1 MKHFA
6 NFQPLL
12 FLGCIGIDKMFSNK
26 EESAMQPE
34 DLVAFSV
41 HAMFFDKTFK
51 PYSLGL

>member
-6 NFQPLL
+6 YFQPLL

-41 HAMFFDKTFK
+41 HEMFFRQNF
-51 PYSLGL
+51 

>member
-1 MKHFA
+1 MENEAFRIFSTLA
-6 NFQPLL
+6 

-41 HAMFFDKTFK
+41 HVF
-51 PYSLGL
+51 